1 MSRLADAESKLAAA
15 LDALEAAL
23 ETALEAAVSK
33 GTAATGAAGS
43 DGTEAVD
50 SAMIITEIGRIDE
63 QLAHAM
69 DLIADIRRGAASEGG
84 NA

>member
-15 LDALEAAL
+15 LDALE
-23 ETALEAAVSK
+23 TAIARD
-33 GTAATGAAGS
+33 GAA
-43 DGTEAVD
+43 DGKAAEAGNGTID
-50 SAMIITEIGRIDE
+50 SAMIISEIGRIDE

-69 DLIADIRRGAASEGG
+69 ELIADIRRGAASEGG

>member
-15 LDALEAAL
+15 FDAL
-23 ETALEAAVSK
+23 ETAIARD
-33 GTAATGAAGS
+33 GAA
-43 DGTEAVD
+43 DGKAAEAGNGTID
-50 SAMIITEIGRIDE
+50 IAMIMTEIGRIDE

-69 DLIADIRRGAASEGG
+69 ELIADIRRGAASEGG